1 MHLVN
6 TPISPDFT
14 ETLPELLTSVR
25 ELALEAGDIA
35 LSFFRSGHQT
45 SAAIHYKD
53 GGSPVT
59 DADFAVDRF
68 LKEKLRALAPSFGW
82 LSE

>member
-14 ETLPELLTSVR
+14 ETLPGLLTSVR

-35 LSFFRSGHQT
+35 LSFFRSG
-45 SAAIHYKD
+45 
-53 GGSPVT
+53 
-59 DADFAVDRF
+59 
-68 LKEKLRALAPSFGW
+68 
-82 LSE
+82 